1 MSQITSDAALFI
13 RGFVAQRAQQQMR
26 DIDETSD
33 LFAAGLLDSL
43 GLLEL
48 VTAIEQ
54 RFDVAIDFAELDV
67 EQFSR
72 IGDFAALVGRATGAE
87 SVRTP

>member
-1 MSQITSDAALFI
+1 MSHIVSDAAFFI
-13 RGFVAQRAQQQMR
+13 RSFIAQRAQQEMR
-26 DIDETSD
+26 DIEETSD

-54 RFDVAIDFAELDV
+54 RFAVTIDFSELDV

-87 SVRTP
+87 TVRTP

>member
-1 MSQITSDAALFI
+1 MSHIVSDAALFI
-13 RGFVAQRAQQQMR
+13 RSFIAQRAQQEMR
-26 DIDETSD
+26 DIEETSD

-54 RFDVAIDFAELDV
+54 RFAVTIDFTELDV

-87 SVRTP
+87 TVRTP

>member
-1 MSQITSDAALFI
+1 MSHIVSDAALFI
-13 RGFVAQRAQQQMR
+13 RSFIAQRAQQEMR
-26 DIDETSD
+26 DIEETSD

-54 RFDVAIDFAELDV
+54 RFAVTIDFAELDV

-87 SVRTP
+87 TVRTP